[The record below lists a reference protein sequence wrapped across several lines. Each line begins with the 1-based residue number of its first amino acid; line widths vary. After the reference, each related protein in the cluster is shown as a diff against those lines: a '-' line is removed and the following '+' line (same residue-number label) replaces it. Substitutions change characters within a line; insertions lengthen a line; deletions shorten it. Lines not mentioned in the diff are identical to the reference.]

1 MRCICRH
8 FARSDRSYL
17 DSLCTVIGRGGEQLH
32 SFLAF
37 LLHAAGEGFGEG
49 VGPQIGDA
57 IAWDVEEVARVGEGE
72 EGGLVGSA
80 EPGDPNLAGGP
91 VLPMKLRVCRSGICL
106 LSLCN
111 SFYSL
116 CCSLWPPKVVP
127 SRPAAGLAR
136 GGTSK
141 KLDLLFW

>member
-49 VGPQIGDA
+49 VDPQTGGA
-57 IAWDVEEVARVGEGE
+57 IAWDGKEAAQVGEGE
-72 EGGLVGSA
+72 EGGPVGGA
-80 EPGDPNLAGGP
+80 EPGDPSLAGEA
-91 VLPMKLRVCRSGICL
+91 VLPMKLRVEVGDLFIGLCAAL
-106 LSLCN
+106 LIVFGAC
-111 SFYSL
+111 
-116 CCSLWPPKVVP
+116 LWPPKVVP
-127 SRPAAGLAR
+127 KEADIR
-136 GGTSK
+136 GTCWYYWRRHIH
-141 KLDLLFW
+141 LV

>member
-49 VGPQIGDA
+49 VDPQIGDA
-57 IAWDVEEVARVGEGE
+57 IAWDGKEAARVGEGE
-72 EGGLVGSA
+72 EGGLVGGA
-80 EPGDPNLAGGP
+80 EPGDPSLAGGA
-91 VLPMKLRVCRSGICL
+91 VLPMKLRVCRLGICL
-106 LSLCN
+106 LVSLQ
-111 SFYSL
+111 
-116 CCSLWPPKVVP
+116 
-127 SRPAAGLAR
+127 
-136 GGTSK
+136 
-141 KLDLLFW
+141 LLL